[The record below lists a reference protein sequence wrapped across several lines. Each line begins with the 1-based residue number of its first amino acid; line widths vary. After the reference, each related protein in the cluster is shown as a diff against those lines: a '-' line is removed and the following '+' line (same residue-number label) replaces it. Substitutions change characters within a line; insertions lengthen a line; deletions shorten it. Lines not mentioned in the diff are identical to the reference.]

1 MPKSGENKPQEDLMD
16 RLRALFG
23 FQNPHNKNALPAK
36 AHFSIWYFLITLL
49 AFSYMQQYF
58 LSAKVETIPYSQ
70 FKQYVA
76 QGNVVK
82 LTIGPESISGTIK
95 G

>member
-1 MPKSGENKPQEDLMD
+1 MD

-23 FQNPHNKNALPAK
+23 FQDPHNKNALPPK
-36 AHFSIWYFLITLL
+36 AHFSIWYFLIAVF

-58 LSAKVETIPYSQ
+58 FSGKVETIPYSQ

-76 QGNVVK
+76 QGNVAN
-82 LTIGPESISGTIK
+82 LSIGPEIYQRNA
-95 G
+95 